1 MRDLRRVGEKNSR
14 KPQKASAS
22 KGRVSPGCGGRRDDA
37 QSTRTPG
44 TGDVPASGPPPETEQ
59 TLSGG
64 QPAKCRGTGLPP
76 GTFPWARAGLRG
88 QGSQKRPCACCPQL
102 RRTRPDDQRQA
113 GGHSRQ
119 LPRGWG
125 SGERQAGPE
134 GNAAQEK
141 EATPRLTGGSS
152 ARGPQGVRHEWKP
165 DGVQDRR
172 TKGAQEGMGTRN
184 HRTLRVPA
192 VRRGPASR
200 TRL

>member
-1 MRDLRRVGEKNSR
+1 MMLRARGRRGRGTSQPRDHLLKPSRPSAEGSLQSAGEPGFR
-14 KPQKASAS
+14 LE
-22 KGRVSPGCGGRRDDA
+22 RSPGQELVCGD
-37 QSTRTPG
+37 
-44 TGDVPASGPPPETEQ
+44 
-59 TLSGG
+59 
-64 QPAKCRGTGLPP
+64 K
-76 GTFPWARAGLRG
+76 GLRKDPAPAVLSFG
-88 QGSQKRPCACCPQL
+88 GHAL
-102 RRTRPDDQRQA
+102 TDQRQA

-119 LPRGWG
+119 LPRGRG